1 MRFLLTNDDGIDSVF
16 LHYVV
21 EAFLEQ
27 GHELYVAAPRT
38 EQSWIGAA
46 KSRARIVAT
55 KRSER
60 DFGCQAWAI
69 DGTPADCV
77 NIALD
82 HLVPKEVTLDGVI
95 SGMNVGMNATLG
107 FVIASGTIGGALEG
121 ALHGLP
127 SAALSQDLSNEMFE
141 EVKQKHGRVEGEM
154 ARTLRHSARHAARM
168 VPELLAATGRG
179 KFIVHNLNFPYPCNE
194 NSETRRSVPAHVI
207 VPKLFV
213 PAEGE
218 GCHRM
223 EFSYGED
230 LSPKGLVTDR
240 SVLAQRMISHSILD
254 YTRLGTPV

>member
-1 MRFLLTNDDGIDSVF
+1 MRFLLTNDDGIESVF

-27 GHELYVAAPRT
+27 GHEVYVAAPRT

-60 DFGCQAWAI
+60 DFGCPAWTI

-82 HLVPKEVTLDGVI
+82 HLVPKDVKLDGVV

-107 FVIASGTIGGALEG
+107 FIIASGTIGGALEG

-127 SAALSQDLSNEMFE
+127 SAALSQNLSD
-141 EVKQKHGRVEGEM
+141 EVFMQVKHNHGHVEGEM

-168 VPELLAATGRG
+168 VPALLAETGRG
-179 KFIVHNLNFPYPCNE
+179 RFIVHNLNFPYPCNE
-194 NSETRRSVPAHVI
+194 DSETRRSVPAHVV

-213 PAEGE
+213 PAAEEGS
-218 GCHRM
+218 HRM

-230 LSPKGLVTDR
+230 LSPKDLVTDR
-240 SVLAQRMISHSILD
+240 GLLAQGKISHSILD
-254 YTRLGTPV
+254 YTRLGMPA

>member
-16 LHYVV
+16 LHHVV

-27 GHELYVAAPRT
+27 GHELFVAAPRT

-46 KSRARIVAT
+46 KSRSRIVAT
-55 KRSER
+55 KRSQR
-60 DFGCQAWAI
+60 DFGCPAWAI

-82 HLVPKEVTLDGVI
+82 HLVPKDVVLDGVV

-107 FVIASGTIGGALEG
+107 FIIASGTLGGALEG

-127 SAALSQDLSNEMFE
+127 SAALSQDLSNEIFE
-141 EVKQKHGRVEGEM
+141 QVKHNHGHVEGEM
-154 ARTLRHSARHAARM
+154 AGTLRHSARHAARL
-168 VPELLAATGRG
+168 VPGLLAATGRSR
-179 KFIVHNLNFPYPCNE
+179 FIVHNLNFPYPCNE
-194 NSETRRSVPAHVI
+194 NSETRRSVPAHVV

-213 PAEGE
+213 PAAGE
-218 GCHRM
+218 GCHRL

-230 LSPKGLVTDR
+230 RSPAGLVTDR
-240 SVLAQRMISHSILD
+240 GVLAQGMISHSILD